1 MRYLDIVKGLDKELP
16 EEPNPLYVRNS
27 MRIELRKSAR
37 PSIDEMQNFAK
48 ENRLAFDI
56 ITNGSEFIVNRVS
69 NANIEVHGIEDE
81 LTYEFKTKAE
91 SRYIG
96 FTMGNVEKFLLLSVE
111 RKNKAR
117 LRLLMGGEGLL
128 VIAKAYEDAE
138 LSLEEFLYGDNSIIN
153 EINAEKRSKVGLD
166 IIQLSN
172 KRSLNF
178 YNANLG
184 EGSELNVN
192 NFTSNREAKSRN
204 KVIGYAGSKVMINN
218 IIMGKNS
225 IVDTADLVNSKGP
238 ETKSFIEANAIGSY
252 GSTISIKEN
261 SNIEKGAY
269 RSESVISTKGINLDD
284 SKIEAIPS
292 MGTEENDVKASHAA
306 AVSPISTEAIEYLMS
321 RGISKSDSKKL
332 ILMGMLD
339 KHIMKFSSNEYLKN
353 KIDLMLNELLG
364 VLNAS

>member
-1 MRYLDIVKGLDKELP
+1 MKYLDIVKGLDKELP
-16 EEPNPLYVRNS
+16 EEPDLLYVRNS
-27 MRIELRKSAR
+27 VRIELKKSAR

-56 ITNGSEFIVNRVS
+56 ITNGSEFIVNEGS
-69 NANIEVHGIEDE
+69 KNARIEIHDIEDE
-81 LTYEFKTKAE
+81 LAYEFKTRAE

-96 FTMGNVEKFLLLSVE
+96 FTMANIEKLLLISVE
-111 RKNKAR
+111 RNKAS

-128 VIAKAYEDAE
+128 VIAKAAGHAG

-153 EINAEKRSKVGLD
+153 EISAEKGSKVGLD

-178 YNANLG
+178 YNAVLS
-184 EGSELNVN
+184 ERSELNVN
-192 NFTSNREAKSRN
+192 NFLCNREAKSRN
-204 KVIGYAGSKVMINN
+204 KIVGYASSKVMINN
-218 IIMGKNS
+218 IIIGKNS
-225 IVDTADLVNSKGP
+225 TIDIADLVNSKGP
-238 ETKSFIEANAIGSY
+238 EAKSFLNASAIGSH
-252 GSTISIKEN
+252 GSTISMKEN
-261 SNIEKGAY
+261 SSIEKGAY
-269 RSESVISTKGINLDD
+269 RSESVISTKGISLDN

-292 MGTEENDVKASHAA
+292 MGTEENEVKASHAA

-339 KHIMKFSSNEYLKN
+339 KHIMRFSSNEYLKTR
-353 KIDLMLNELLG
+353 IDSMLNELLG
-364 VLNAS
+364 V

>member
-1 MRYLDIVKGLDKELP
+1 MKYLDMVKGLDKELP
-16 EEPNPLYVRNS
+16 EEPDLLYVRNS
-27 MRIELRKSAR
+27 VRIELKKSAR

-48 ENRLAFDI
+48 ENKLAFDI
-56 ITNGSEFIVNRVS
+56 ITNGSEFIVNEGS
-69 NANIEVHGIEDE
+69 KNARIEIHDIEDE
-81 LTYEFKTKAE
+81 LAYEFKTRAE

-96 FTMGNVEKFLLLSVE
+96 FTMANVEKLLLISGE
-111 RKNKAR
+111 RNKAS

-128 VIAKAYEDAE
+128 VIAKAAGHAG

-153 EINAEKRSKVGLD
+153 EISAEKGSKVGLD

-178 YNANLG
+178 YNAVLS
-184 EGSELNVN
+184 ERSELNVN
-192 NFTSNREAKSRN
+192 NFLCNREAKSRN
-204 KVIGYAGSKVMINN
+204 KIVGYASSKVMINN
-218 IIMGKNS
+218 IIIGKNS
-225 IVDTADLVNSKGP
+225 TIDIADLVNSKGP
-238 ETKSFIEANAIGSY
+238 EAKSFLNASAVGSH
-252 GSTISIKEN
+252 GSTISMKEN
-261 SNIEKGAY
+261 SSIEKGAY
-269 RSESVISTKGINLDD
+269 RSESVISTRGISLDN

-339 KHIMKFSSNEYLKN
+339 KHIMRFSSNEYLKTR
-353 KIDLMLNELLG
+353 IDSMLNELLG
-364 VLNAS
+364 V